1 MKRLKT
7 EGIRLFN
14 EKGAQVLLSGLNV
27 VCKKKELGYVEP
39 LTEEDFKWFRDQGH
53 NVLRLGLIWDGVEPE
68 PGVYDDVYLSK
79 IKEQV
84 KWAEK
89 YGIYIFLDMHQD
101 LYSVLYSDGAPEW
114 ATLTDDLP
122 HVTGAKWS
130 DAYLES
136 PAVNRA
142 IDHFWNN
149 TEAED
154 GLGLQDHYRAMW
166 VHVVNYFSDCSN
178 IIGYDIMN
186 EPYPGSRGQEVFGAI
201 LMAYAQ
207 IVLGI
212 EDAETE
218 ELAELWFDEEKQQ
231 KVFEDIANM
240 EIYKQL
246 VTYAKEAS
254 QAFEKEVLS
263 PFIERVA
270 QGIREVDQE
279 GFIMLETSYF
289 ANMGIES
296 GIELVR
302 DREGK
307 IDPHQVYTPHG
318 YDLVVDTDLYEIYN
332 QDRVDLI
339 FETHR
344 KVQERLNIP
353 TLIGEWGAFTNHQ
366 ATPKLTK
373 TLLQIFE
380 RNLWSHTYWCYT
392 KDIREMPFVH
402 VLNRAYPQETGGELL
417 AYQYDD
423 KTGQLEMTFIP
434 NGQETILYHPNA
446 AHLTDDQI
454 KSTIEPKNV
463 NIQPYSEADGGRIL
477 LQIQAT
483 DEEVTITIG

>member
-207 IVLGI
+207 IVL
-212 EDAETE
+212 
-218 ELAELWFDEEKQQ
+218 
-231 KVFEDIANM
+231 
-240 EIYKQL
+240 
-246 VTYAKEAS
+246 
-254 QAFEKEVLS
+254 
-263 PFIERVA
+263 
-270 QGIREVDQE
+270 
-279 GFIMLETSYF
+279 
-289 ANMGIES
+289 
-296 GIELVR
+296 
-302 DREGK
+302 
-307 IDPHQVYTPHG
+307 
-318 YDLVVDTDLYEIYN
+318 
-332 QDRVDLI
+332 
-339 FETHR
+339 
-344 KVQERLNIP
+344 
-353 TLIGEWGAFTNHQ
+353 
-366 ATPKLTK
+366 
-373 TLLQIFE
+373 
-380 RNLWSHTYWCYT
+380 
-392 KDIREMPFVH
+392 
-402 VLNRAYPQETGGELL
+402 
-417 AYQYDD
+417 
-423 KTGQLEMTFIP
+423 
-434 NGQETILYHPNA
+434 
-446 AHLTDDQI
+446 
-454 KSTIEPKNV
+454 
-463 NIQPYSEADGGRIL
+463 
-477 LQIQAT
+477 
-483 DEEVTITIG
+483 